1 MNVKVKVTQSC
12 PTLCDPKDLYNPW
25 NSPGQNTAVGS
36 LSLLQGIFS
45 TQESNPSLLHCRW
58 ILSQLNHKGSPRIL
72 EWVAYPFSRGSCWP
86 RSQTRLSYI
95 AGGLFTNWAIRE
107 VCSDLRE
114 KKPPPTEQEDTM
126 NMRQKRANLP
136 PYWIYFFVLCCLC
149 WLCNFCE
156 QKLPTAWN
164 TQDSPFSRLW
174 PSEVWYFS
182 ISYRDKKLQNI
193 CLAVGI

>member
-1 MNVKVKVTQSC
+1 M
-12 PTLCDPKDLYNPW
+12 
-25 NSPGQNTAVGS
+25 GS

-86 RSQTRLSYI
+86 RSQTRVSYI

-114 KKPPPTEQEDTM
+114 KNQQQQNKKILRIWDRKEQTCLRIESISLCSVACADSATFV
-126 NMRQKRANLP
+126 NKSYLQPEIHRIAHFQGSDLQRCNTFPFHIEIKSYRT
-136 PYWIYFFVLCCLC
+136 FVLVLVYKSSVTNVDSCQRKEL
-149 WLCNFCE
+149 WHQKVCNN
-156 QKLPTAWN
+156 QSHS
-164 TQDSPFSRLW
+164 QPF
-174 PSEVWYFS
+174 
-182 ISYRDKKLQNI
+182 
-193 CLAVGI
+193 